1 MHISNRFVIVC
12 NIQIVIRKSPFSFYF
27 IEIFTHPPPSPAYF
41 DPPPTYLVLPNAPTP
56 HLLGPPPSAS
66 VYPGPKSSTVK
77 EFLLC
82 CL

>member
-56 HLLGPPPSAS
+56 HLLGPPPLPPFIRDPR
-66 VYPGPKSSTVK
+66 VV
-77 EFLLC
+77 L
-82 CL
+82 

>member
-56 HLLGPPPSAS
+56 HLLGPPPPLRPFIRDPR
-66 VYPGPKSSTVK
+66 VV
-77 EFLLC
+77 L
-82 CL
+82 